1 MSDTNNE
8 DPRTVEVPGN
18 VYVECPKFGKRL
30 RGVDACNSCEHY
42 VGLRERFTDDQ
53 MPFAHRYQVAC
64 RFPFARSLHE
74 VVVDEP
80 NCAAVPGPRAINI
93 NLSRETYTAEEVRA
107 LIEKINKQ
115 EMGPP

>member
-30 RGVDACNSCEHY
+30 RGVDACNGCDNY
-42 VGLRERFTDDQ
+42 IGLRERFTDDQ

-64 RFPFARSLHE
+64 RFPFARSLFE
-74 VVVDEP
+74 VVTDEP
-80 NCAAVPGPRAINI
+80 IDLGG
-93 NLSRETYTAEEVRA
+93 EQT
-107 LIEKINKQ
+107 
-115 EMGPP
+115 